1 MDRVIRVSGW
11 ALAAA
16 IAVIWCVAG
25 VGKIVDLLWALP
37 DTTTKWVDHFPPVI
51 LFAAS
56 LLQIVTA
63 VLIVGGRATRGLL
76 AGLALCVALAIA
88 AFFVPFEQSSSCGC
102 AGSVPIGPLAA
113 LSPLDHA
120 IALSAMHVFALACLA
135 CRNRFSHRLSAVRVA
150 T

>member
-1 MDRVIRVSGW
+1 MDRFIRMSGL

-16 IAVIWCVAG
+16 IAIVWCVAG
-25 VGKIVDLLWALP
+25 LGKFVDLVWPPHNATP
-37 DTTTKWVDHFPPVI
+37 QWVDHFPPTV

-56 LLQIVTA
+56 LLQVVTA
-63 VLIVGGRATRGLL
+63 VLIVGGWATRGLL
-76 AGLALCVALAIA
+76 AGLAVCVALAIA

-102 AGSVPIGPLAA
+102 AGSVPMGPLAA

-135 CRNRFSHRLSAVRVA
+135 CRSTCSHRLTAVRVA
-150 T
+150 A